1 MQKKKI
7 NKQLTLDDKDRKI
20 VIFQNRPFVLKRTEF
35 ASPNKSFDDKIMLFE
50 CTSTDDAS
58 HVSCICILNCQR
70 HRNFCF
76 KTATCFI
83 ASLNVVC
90 ICVIL
95 KKVNSYC

>member
-50 CTSTDDAS
+50 CTSTDNPS
-58 HVSCICILNCQR
+58 HVSCIYVFSIVRDIVIFALRQR
-70 HRNFCF
+70 HV
-76 KTATCFI
+76 
-83 ASLNVVC
+83 L
-90 ICVIL
+90 L
-95 KKVNSYC
+95 LL